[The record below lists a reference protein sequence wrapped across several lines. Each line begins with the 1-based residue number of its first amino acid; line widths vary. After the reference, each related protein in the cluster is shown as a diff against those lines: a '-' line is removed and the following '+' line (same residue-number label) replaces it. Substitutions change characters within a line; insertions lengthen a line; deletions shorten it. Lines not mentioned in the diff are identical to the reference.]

1 MNTLH
6 LVIGPVGAGKSTF
19 ARQRAL
25 QTGAVFLDLDHWMVR
40 LFGKDTRPEENVLD
54 WYLERRER
62 CRALLWDLA
71 LDILAASTD
80 VYLELGL
87 VAARERETYYAR
99 ARAEDLRVTV
109 YLLDAP
115 RDLRRERVA
124 ERNRAAGDNTQ
135 VVPLHFFELASDA
148 WQPPS
153 EMEREQVSI
162 VEL

>member
-25 QTGAVFLDLDHWMVR
+25 QSGAVFLDVDQWMVR
-40 LFGKDTRPEENVLD
+40 LYGKDARPEEDVLA
-54 WYLERRER
+54 WYVERRER
-62 CRALLWDLA
+62 CRALIWDLA

-87 VAARERETYYAR
+87 VATNERETYYSR
-99 ARAEDLRVTV
+99 AKAENLRLTV

-124 ERNRAAGDNTQ
+124 ERNRTARGNTQ
-135 VVPLHFFELASDA
+135 VVPLPFFELASDA

-153 EMEREQVSI
+153 EREREQLGI